1 MQNQRLKMPNT
12 CKPCHFKIIWP
23 VNWDYSSGQLVP
35 RISDCKLNGFVWR
48 MIPSEGISTALNIQS
63 ACPTPHQNSL
73 LLVLCK
79 AQAASLAAAPDAR
92 WYLEFPEAY
101 TVSWQGNAAW
111 WRPSTVPPAPSCH
124 ILNACAPWQGPKSIH
139 PEELLGSSY
148 SKLLQCV
155 LTKSLSLLGLKENI
169 AGQNETLSNRHT
181 LAQKHTKTSEV
192 NGVCSPIYHIF
203 QQKHWKSQGSQRKTE
218 SHSIL
223 SISKVGQLVFWGPTL
238 TKLAPSSIAATLIR
252 CVLSS
257 PMTRFCLIRIWIQ
270 LWYSTSG
277 LAPRF
282 LLWPPGLVDRW
293 GSQVQEWK
301 KKKKM
306 YIYIIYI
313 WIWR

>member
-124 ILNACAPWQGPKSIH
+124 ILNACLIWAPYRRECK
-139 PEELLGSSY
+139 
-148 SKLLQCV
+148 
-155 LTKSLSLLGLKENI
+155 
-169 AGQNETLSNRHT
+169 
-181 LAQKHTKTSEV
+181 
-192 NGVCSPIYHIF
+192 
-203 QQKHWKSQGSQRKTE
+203 
-218 SHSIL
+218 SHSHKHNPNCTPKYWVNRGCWPVVEGA
-223 SISKVGQLVFWGPTL
+223 STDPISEIGNG
-238 TKLAPSSIAATLIR
+238 TKL
-252 CVLSS
+252 
-257 PMTRFCLIRIWIQ
+257 
-270 LWYSTSG
+270 
-277 LAPRF
+277 
-282 LLWPPGLVDRW
+282 
-293 GSQVQEWK
+293 
-301 KKKKM
+301 
-306 YIYIIYI
+306 
-313 WIWR
+313 

>member
-181 LAQKHTKTSEV
+181 LAQKHTKTSAV
-192 NGVCSPIYHIF
+192 NGVCSPIYHMF

-218 SHSIL
+218 SLLSYFQCWSTCLLGTHIDQVGTFFHRCHSDPL
-223 SISKVGQLVFWGPTL
+223 CSFFPHDALLLDSNLNPA
-238 TKLAPSSIAATLIR
+238 LA
-252 CVLSS
+252 
-257 PMTRFCLIRIWIQ
+257 
-270 LWYSTSG
+270 
-277 LAPRF
+277 
-282 LLWPPGLVDRW
+282 
-293 GSQVQEWK
+293 
-301 KKKKM
+301 
-306 YIYIIYI
+306 
-313 WIWR
+313 